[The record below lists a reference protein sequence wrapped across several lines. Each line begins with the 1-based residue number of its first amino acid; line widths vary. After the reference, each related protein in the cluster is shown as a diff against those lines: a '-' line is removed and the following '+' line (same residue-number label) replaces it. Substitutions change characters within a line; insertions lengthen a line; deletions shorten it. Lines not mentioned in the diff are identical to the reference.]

1 MGREAKRLASL
12 TNSWLIAVKHNP
24 QVTLYR
30 QGRLAM
36 TEAVPRSVAE
46 AFYKAYAARDAEKMA
61 EFLDDEVEWT
71 ISGPVDVLPFCG
83 KRHGKAAVL
92 DLVER
97 GVPAVFE
104 VFSFI
109 SDSMVID
116 GDQVA
121 TLNRLAATGRD
132 GRVIRYRLAH
142 FMRFR
147 AGKVIENL
155 SLLDSF
161 DAAEQVIGRPLPV
174 HDYRGPQP
182 GNLVAV

>member
-1 MGREAKRLASL
+1 
-12 TNSWLIAVKHNP
+12 
-24 QVTLYR
+24 
-30 QGRLAM
+30 M
-36 TEAVPRSVAE
+36 TEAVSRAVVE

-61 EFLDDEVEWT
+61 EFLDDDVEWT

-92 DLVER
+92 ELVEC

-109 SDSMVID
+109 SDSTVID
-116 GDQVA
+116 GDQAA
-121 TLNRLAATGRD
+121 TLNRLAARGPD
-132 GRVIRYRLAH
+132 GRIIRYRLAH

-161 DAAEQVIGRPLPV
+161 DAAEQVIGRPLTPRV
-174 HDYRGPQP
+174 KHEVSHGD
-182 GNLVAV
+182 LVAV

>member
-1 MGREAKRLASL
+1 
-12 TNSWLIAVKHNP
+12 
-24 QVTLYR
+24 
-30 QGRLAM
+30 M
-36 TEAVPRSVAE
+36 TEAVPRAVVE

-61 EFLDDEVEWT
+61 EFLDDDVDWT

-92 DLVER
+92 ELVER

-104 VFSFI
+104 IFSFI

-116 GDQVA
+116 GDQAA
-121 TLNRLAATGRD
+121 TLNRLAATGPN
-132 GRVIRYRLAH
+132 GRIIRYRLAH

-147 AGKVIENL
+147 AGKVVENL

-161 DAAEQVIGRPLPV
+161 DAAEQVLGRPLTV
-174 HDYRGPQP
+174 HASSIGHSIT
-182 GNLVAV
+182 V

>member
-1 MGREAKRLASL
+1 
-12 TNSWLIAVKHNP
+12 
-24 QVTLYR
+24 
-30 QGRLAM
+30 M
-36 TEAVPRSVAE
+36 TEAVPHAVVE
-46 AFYKAYAARDAEKMA
+46 AFYKAYAARDAEKVA
-61 EFLDDEVEWT
+61 EFLDDNVEWT

-83 KRHGKAAVL
+83 QRHGKEAV
-92 DLVER
+92 VELISQ

-104 VFSFI
+104 IFSFI

-121 TLNRLAATGRD
+121 TLNRLAAKGHGGRI
-132 GRVIRYRLAH
+132 IRYRLAH

-161 DAAEQVIGRPLPV
+161 DAAEQVLGRPLAIHHGFSAGHSV
-174 HDYRGPQP
+174 S
-182 GNLVAV
+182 V

>member
-1 MGREAKRLASL
+1 
-12 TNSWLIAVKHNP
+12 
-24 QVTLYR
+24 
-30 QGRLAM
+30 M
-36 TEAVPRSVAE
+36 TEAVPRATVE
-46 AFYKAYAARDAEKMA
+46 AFYKVYAARDAEKVA
-61 EFLDDEVEWT
+61 EFLDDNVEWT

-92 DLVER
+92 DLICR
-97 GVPAVFE
+97 SVPAVFE

-109 SDSMVID
+109 PDSMVID

-121 TLNRLAATGRD
+121 TLNRLAATGRN

-161 DAAEQVIGRPLPV
+161 DAAEQVLGHPLAIHNASSIGNPV
-174 HDYRGPQP
+174 
-182 GNLVAV
+182 AI